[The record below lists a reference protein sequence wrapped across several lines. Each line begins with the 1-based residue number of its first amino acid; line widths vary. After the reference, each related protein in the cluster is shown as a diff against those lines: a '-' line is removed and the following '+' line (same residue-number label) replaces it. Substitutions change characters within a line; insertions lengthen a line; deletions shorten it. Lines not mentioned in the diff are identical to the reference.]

1 MVAPPLR
8 CAVLIIP
15 RHRSPT
21 RGIIAVFSGKNLLDF
36 RRTCSLLFPRLRRAR
51 KLVRPGLRA
60 GARSQITVMPDNPTD
75 DSESLP
81 ASRIIP
87 GPAYLRQYPA
97 HDLVAWQPQGVL
109 DDSLLDEI
117 AEWLCA
123 IEEVSPPLRRFVDLS
138 RLTMVAVRTSHVF
151 EFARKRAEQF
161 AGVTPVKS
169 ALFSEDWVGFG
180 IARMY
185 ESLMKEAPIDARA
198 FRDRATA
205 AVWLAVPAEIL
216 KLEDTPAPPD

>member
-1 MVAPPLR
+1 MEESA
-8 CAVLIIP
+8 
-15 RHRSPT
+15 
-21 RGIIAVFSGKNLLDF
+21 
-36 RRTCSLLFPRLRRAR
+36 
-51 KLVRPGLRA
+51 PGLRA
-60 GARSQITVMPDNPTD
+60 GARSQIAVMPNNPTD
-75 DSESLP
+75 DSEPLP

-87 GPAYLRQYPA
+87 GPAHLRQYPA

-123 IEEVSPPLRRFVDLS
+123 IDKASAPLKRFVDLS

-151 EFARKRAEQF
+151 QFARKRGEQF

-180 IARMY
+180 IARLY
-185 ESLMKEAPIDARA
+185 ESLMKETLIDARA
-198 FRDRATA
+198 FRDRARA
-205 AVWLAVPAEIL
+205 AVWLGVPAEIL
-216 KLEDTPAPPD
+216 KLEDKPAPAR